1 MMNRS
6 FLLTEELR
14 MFKRI
19 AIVLVVLISLP
30 FLALAAAVG
39 YLLFAEWRERM
50 ANPPTTPA

>member
-1 MMNRS
+1 MKRS
-6 FLLTEELR
+6 FLYSEDLI

-50 ANPPTTPA
+50 HNPPTTAG

>member
-1 MMNRS
+1 
-6 FLLTEELR
+6 